1 MGSIFRSPLTGVT
14 IGYYPMFTSASAVAT
29 SEVTGR
35 AWVMQRT
42 QREPSRR
49 VKNTCAWNGSTP
61 HAAALRR
68 KGPWYHTLPC
78 HSSYKTSR

>member
-1 MGSIFRSPLTGVT
+1 
-14 IGYYPMFTSASAVAT
+14 
-29 SEVTGR
+29 
-35 AWVMQRT
+35 VMQRT